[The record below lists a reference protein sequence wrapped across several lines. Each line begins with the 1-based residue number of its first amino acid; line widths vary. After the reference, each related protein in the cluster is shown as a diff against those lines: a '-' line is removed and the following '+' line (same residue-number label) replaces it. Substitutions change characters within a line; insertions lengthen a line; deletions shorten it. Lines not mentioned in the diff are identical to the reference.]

1 MSKQDF
7 NARNKKPPRFF
18 PKGSLIFSESSH
30 ALTIDKDHYVCS
42 KRQKKQCRYTEET
55 RIKRE
60 VLERAFSRLAMKFRI
75 PNTDEN
81 LHIFDKYILGKV
93 LHTLV
98 DEIIEQPHDTEYF
111 DSTLAVIKEDVEFGD
126 KKQFKEDMR
135 DIKGAYTAKL
145 RQDDILPITT
155 LLLGTSL
162 TFLRPDVSEA
172 QMGRI
177 IAFLSKK
184 IYLSDSGKIKKIEL
198 TKLGS
203 YIVQY
208 IDKYIPGY
216 TQSLNHLLI
225 EPVKFESLEF
235 KDIAKKIR
243 KSEIEDM
250 LPYDPFNTTYS
261 ITMFT
266 KLLFSKI
273 HTLDMKDITQ
283 CLEVMGSSFEV
294 DVLISITRMLG
305 TFNTTKPR

>member
-1 MSKQDF
+1 MPKQDF

-18 PKGSLIFSESSH
+18 PKGSLVFSKSDH
-30 ALTIDKDHYVCS
+30 ALTIDKDYYVCA
-42 KRQKKQCRYTEET
+42 KRQKRQCNHAKET

-60 VLERAFSRLAMKFRI
+60 VLERAFSRLAMKFVI

-81 LHIFDKYILGKV
+81 LHVFDRYILGKV

-98 DEIIEQPHDTEYF
+98 DEIIEQPRNTEYF

-162 TFLRPDVSEA
+162 TFLRPDVSEI

-184 IYLSDSGKIKKIEL
+184 IYLSDSGKIEKIEL

-203 YIVQY
+203 YIIQY
-208 IDKYIPGY
+208 IGKYIPEY
-216 TQSLNHLLI
+216 TKSLNHLLI
-225 EPVKFESLEF
+225 GTINFESFEF

-243 KSEIEDM
+243 RSEIENM

-261 ITMFT
+261 ITLFT
-266 KLLFSKI
+266 KLFFSKI
-273 HTLDMKDITQ
+273 HTLDMKDIAQ
-283 CLEVMGSSFEV
+283 YLEVMGSSFEV
-294 DVLISITRMLG
+294 DTLIAMTRILG
-305 TFNTTKPR
+305 TFNTTKPL